1 MQFVNHEV
9 SFSNNQLKGA
19 QISLIVMK
27 SRLEIGCDN
36 FFLLFFMYVKA
47 FLILLLQ
54 SLNRWLHYK
63 SVSAKRIYKKHT
75 QEKFVSWPKAGLV
88 CWRSVLIL
96 K

>member
-9 SFSNNQLKGA
+9 SFSNNQVKGA

-27 SRLEIGCDN
+27 PRPEIGCDN

-54 SLNRWLHYK
+54 SLNR
-63 SVSAKRIYKKHT
+63 
-75 QEKFVSWPKAGLV
+75 
-88 CWRSVLIL
+88 
-96 K
+96 